1 MSPLTLFRLLHRAV
15 PTVLVAVFCTNGL
28 INDANAAP
36 CPAEKFDEFTKSFI
50 QNTETRQTHIKQPLT
65 LQRVVVN
72 GDQVSVTSR
81 KTKDSTRE
89 VEKVFALQKSN
100 ELNVEVNFPDR
111 LTLRDDKGESLII
124 LLFEQENCWELEK
137 IEDWSLG
144 QHLPPGNT
152 NDPAA
157 VAVKRGNLYDRL
169 AVETPSNSRVALYA
183 SALDS
188 YLYGASLGSAKAAYL
203 AAGISL
209 SGQAPRLPNSLIQ
222 SLLETASRSEPEAG
236 LTLASFYCDEGE
248 PSDDHPCGNPE
259 KSLKA
264 LQYSARLG
272 SSAALVE
279 LGSAYAAGEITERDA
294 LRALACF
301 QQAKA
306 KGVHGLQPSIE
317 ALRTAGAE
325 PSNTVDCL

>member
-1 MSPLTLFRLLHRAV
+1 M
-15 PTVLVAVFCTNGL
+15 
-28 INDANAAP
+28 
-36 CPAEKFDEFTKSFI
+36 
-50 QNTETRQTHIKQPLT
+50 
-65 LQRVVVN
+65 
-72 GDQVSVTSR
+72 
-81 KTKDSTRE
+81 
-89 VEKVFALQKSN
+89 EKVFALQKSN